1 MTVGRR
7 LACTVAAS
15 LLVSGCTSGQS
26 DPTAK
31 RATTPAASPSSATSA
46 TTASVPPAPR
56 SGACYRLRFSELAEP
71 SNASRPVPCTAR
83 HNAQTIYV
91 GRLAT
96 TVSGHA
102 VAVDSDRVIHQLA
115 TECPR
120 RLAGYVGGSPEDLD
134 LSRFEVVWFS
144 PTLEQGD
151 LGADWFRC
159 DLVAIAG
166 KETLFP
172 LPAPRRLKGVLA
184 GPDAAAYGLCGTA
197 APGDPDF
204 SRVICGRRHS
214 WRAVATISIP
224 AGKRYPGQP
233 AARSSGHDTCRDRIR
248 DRAKD
253 PLKFQYGWEWPTG
266 EQWRKG
272 QHFGYCWAPD

>member
-1 MTVGRR
+1 
-7 LACTVAAS
+7 
-15 LLVSGCTSGQS
+15 
-26 DPTAK
+26 
-31 RATTPAASPSSATSA
+31 
-46 TTASVPPAPR
+46 
-56 SGACYRLRFSELAEP
+56 
-71 SNASRPVPCTAR
+71 VPCTAR
-83 HNAQTIYV
+83 HDAQTISV

-102 VAVDSDRVIHQLA
+102 VAVDSDRVIRQLA

-120 RLAGYVGGSPEDLD
+120 RLAGYLGGSQQDLD

-159 DLVAIAG
+159 DLVAMAA

-184 GPDAAAYGLCGTA
+184 GSAAAAYGLCGTA

-204 SRVICGRRHS
+204 SRVICARRHS
-214 WRAVATISIP
+214 WRAIATIPIP
-224 AGKRYPGQP
+224 GGKRYPGQQ
-233 AARSSGHDTCRDRIR
+233 AARSSGNDTCRDRIR
-248 DRAKD
+248 DRADD

-266 EQWRKG
+266 EQWREG